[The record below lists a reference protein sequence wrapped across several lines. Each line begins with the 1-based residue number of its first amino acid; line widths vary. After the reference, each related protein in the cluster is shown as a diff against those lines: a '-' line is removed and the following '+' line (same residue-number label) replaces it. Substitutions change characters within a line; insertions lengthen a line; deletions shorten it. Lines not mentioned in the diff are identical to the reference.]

1 MNKFSDFAETGI
13 LEGDKVK
20 LDEVLNNEVVA
31 LDYKISGSKYKTNSC
46 LTLQIEYNEEKRV
59 IFTGS
64 QVLIDQIKK
73 YESMLP
79 FKTTIK
85 KINKYYTFT

>member
-13 LEGDKVK
+13 LEGDKIK

-46 LTLQIEYNEEKRV
+46 LTLQIKYNEEKRV

-73 YESMLP
+73 YEDMLP